1 MSAPRVSVVVVSYN
15 TNDKLRR
22 CLSCI
27 ETHHEVIV
35 VDNASGDGS
44 ADMVALDFPH
54 VTLIRS
60 DRNLGFGP
68 ANNLGCTKAHG
79 DAVLFLNSDA
89 YAEPGAIDK
98 LASVLDHPDVVA
110 VGGRLLNPDG
120 SLQGSTANE
129 LTLWSVF
136 CEQTLLEKAF
146 PSSRIF
152 SPYWTTLR
160 SGDREDP
167 WQTPQ
172 LMGASLM
179 VRAKDGRP
187 MEEFDPRYFLYCE
200 DTDLCKRLSVLG
212 RLLYVPTARF
222 THDLGSSSGR
232 DPAMGVIRYNRG
244 KELYFRI
251 HHGAFASAICLLLD
265 RGGALLRLLG
275 WTLIAAAKLGRDQ
288 RANGQVKS
296 FWRVLTALRP

>member
-1 MSAPRVSVVVVSYN
+1 M
-15 TNDKLRR
+15 
-22 CLSCI
+22 
-27 ETHHEVIV
+27 
-35 VDNASGDGS
+35 DNASADGS
-44 ADMVALDFPH
+44 ADMVASQFPH

-68 ANNLGCTKAHG
+68 ANNLGCTKTHG

-98 LASVLDHPDVVA
+98 LASVLDQSDVVA

-146 PSSRIF
+146 PNSRFF

-160 SGDREDP
+160 FGDREEP
-167 WQTPQ
+167 WPSPQ

-179 VRAKDGRP
+179 VRAEGGKP
-187 MEEFDPRYFLYCE
+187 IEEFDPRYFLYCE
-200 DTDLCKRLSVLG
+200 DTDLCKRLSALG
-212 RLLYVPTARF
+212 RLLYVPAARF

-251 HHGAFASAICLLLD
+251 HHGALASMICLLMD
-265 RGGALLRLLG
+265 RGGALFRMLG
-275 WTLIAAAKLGRDQ
+275 WTMIAILKLGRSQ
-288 RANGQVKS
+288 RASGQVKS
-296 FWRVLTALRP
+296 FWRILTASRR